1 MIITSIAGF
10 SLLALAA
17 VSSSLSM
24 NFQKIAQSQTNFFD
38 PRTCQQK
45 RKIPLTSTVCLRP
58 LFLVAIILSISASVL
73 DFVALAFLPTSV
85 VGIFATLS
93 IVINLF
99 VTRIVLFESPEK
111 SEMIPIIFI
120 FLGCTI
126 ALVSSANGETSEK
139 TPPELLGRFTS
150 AFFIVISWVAFISI
164 SIILDHCK
172 ALPTWA
178 QQVGWPVIAGGL
190 GAALPVFGK
199 YIAFAVTGVIENGSL
214 TVRPDNLIAATALC
228 IASIVVHV
236 IWLNKGL
243 KRFHAYY
250 CILIYQ
256 STWCLCTII
265 NGIVVFDNNI
275 MLPID
280 KWLFFITGVGAAIF
294 GVVALAKTHADKY
307 YVE

>member
-10 SLLALAA
+10 LLLALAA

-24 NFQKIAQSQTNFFD
+24 NFQKIAQSQTNFKD
-38 PRTCQQK
+38 PRHCKQK

-58 LFLVAIILSISASVL
+58 LFLVAIILSISASIL

-99 VTRIVLFESPEK
+99 VTRIVLFESPKK

-126 ALVSSANGETSEK
+126 ALVSSANGEISEK

-150 AFFIVISWVAFISI
+150 AFFIVISWVVFISI
-164 SIILDHCK
+164 SIILDHYK
-172 ALPTWA
+172 YLPKWV

-214 TVRPDNLIAATALC
+214 PVRTDNLIAATALC

-236 IWLNKGL
+236 VWLNKGL

-265 NGIVVFDNNI
+265 NGIVVYDNNI
-275 MLPID
+275 MLPTD

-294 GVVALAKTHADKY
+294 GVVALAKTHAEKY
-307 YVE
+307 